1 MSKRVRFPAFE
12 RLSVEGQAVVLRGC
26 AADTTQQRIQS
37 NLDDATGEKIAN
49 DSLGRFVK
57 AWRLQRKKEREAQLY
72 AKQTI
77 ESVQTGGVDASELS
91 EALIVQAM
99 LENMG
104 DAESMDLGTSL
115 RFARQF
121 EELKHKRQA
130 SKVVQRQHDE
140 GLRLQGERLRLAEE
154 QLHVQRE
161 KLDSVEQIAR
171 EASGEDAGKP
181 VDPVVL
187 LNRIR
192 DVYGLQPV
200 TAHAA

>member
-1 MSKRVRFPAFE
+1 M
-12 RLSVEGQAVVLRGC
+12 
-26 AADTTQQRIQS
+26 
-37 NLDDATGEKIAN
+37 
-49 DSLGRFVK
+49 
-57 AWRLQRKKEREAQLY
+57 QLY

-77 ESVQTGGVDASELS
+77 ESVRTGCVDASELS

-104 DAESMDLGTSL
+104 NAESMDLETSL
-115 RFARQF
+115 QLARQF

-130 SKVVQRQHDE
+130 GKVAERQHDE
-140 GLRLQGERLRLAEE
+140 ALRLQGERLRIAEA

-171 EASGEDAGKP
+171 EASGGDDEKP
-181 VDPVVL
+181 GEPVNPVAL

-200 TAHAA
+200 AA

>member
-1 MSKRVRFPAFE
+1 
-12 RLSVEGQAVVLRGC
+12 
-26 AADTTQQRIQS
+26 
-37 NLDDATGEKIAN
+37 
-49 DSLGRFVK
+49 
-57 AWRLQRKKEREAQLY
+57 
-72 AKQTI
+72 
-77 ESVQTGGVDASELS
+77 
-91 EALIVQAM
+91 
-99 LENMG
+99 MG
-104 DAESMDLGTSL
+104 DAESMDLETSL

-181 VDPVVL
+181 GEPVDPVVL